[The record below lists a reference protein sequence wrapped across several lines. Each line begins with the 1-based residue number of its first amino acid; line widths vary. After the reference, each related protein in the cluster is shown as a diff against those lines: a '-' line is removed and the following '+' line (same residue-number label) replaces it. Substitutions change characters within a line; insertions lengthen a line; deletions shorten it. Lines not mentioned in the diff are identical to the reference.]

1 MRIVKLKDIILT
13 SGHNSRAMIDLPTDV
28 KGKVA
33 YVIKGNFVSYNKN
46 VSDTIIEQTLDN
58 YEFAKLDDLDLLDLM
73 ARTNIVSCWG
83 KNDGKIAVDGR
94 HIVIDYGAEIEQHK
108 IGYTLLLAVND

>member
-1 MRIVKLKDIILT
+1 MRIIKLKDIILT
-13 SGHNSRAMIDLPTDV
+13 SGHNSRAMIDLPADV

-33 YVIKGNFVSYNKN
+33 YVIKANFASYKKN
-46 VSDTIIEQTLDN
+46 VSDTVIEQTLDN
-58 YEFAKLDDLDLLDLM
+58 YEFAKLDDLDLM

-94 HIVIDYGAEIEQHK
+94 HIVIDYGAETEQHK
-108 IGYTLLLAVND
+108 IGYTLLLAVEE